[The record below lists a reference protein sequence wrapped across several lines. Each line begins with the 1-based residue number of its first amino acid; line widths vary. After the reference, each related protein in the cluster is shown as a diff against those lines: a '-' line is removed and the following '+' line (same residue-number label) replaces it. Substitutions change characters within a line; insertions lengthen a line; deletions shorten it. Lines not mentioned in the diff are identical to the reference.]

1 MGEPAMRS
9 RIVAFVYPDSI
20 EVFRRIDH
28 GNGRIVYRRVPVT
41 VVKPAAGW
49 VKRGWSAVVSVAVNM
64 GMTWLGA

>member
-1 MGEPAMRS
+1 
-9 RIVAFVYPDSI
+9 
-20 EVFRRIDH
+20 
-28 GNGRIVYRRVPVT
+28 VPVT